1 MRKRSINL
9 YIVLI
14 ILVIGLAL
22 GYAYLTAMLNINGT
36 TQIDRTV
43 WNVHFENVQMM
54 PGSVSETQP
63 TLNSETTSLS
73 FSTRLQKPGD
83 YYAFYVDVKNDGT
96 IDAMISEVVSK
107 INNVVVTTLP
117 SYLEYDV
124 TYADEYPIE
133 SNHILTVNEKETLLV
148 RVAYKHNL
156 SALDLPSTAQSLN
169 MSLSTNYVQAT
180 DAAINRDRYLYT
192 LYGEYSQIGAT
203 IISEEELPRYL
214 NSYDSTL
221 SNKGIFIRMLV
232 NSEDIIQ
239 RAFIGYKLNDQL
251 YYFEGGY
258 GQNEDILQEHIRL
271 IYELNWCNTCTGCLN
286 CDSIACPIGN
296 AEMGRVAMFTS
307 DSACY
312 ITTSKWIVCFEV

>member
-1 MRKRSINL
+1 MRKRRINL

-117 SYLEYDV
+117 SYLEYTV

-133 SNHILTVNEKETLLV
+133 SNHILKVNEKETLLV

-239 RAFIGYKLNDQL
+239 RAFIGYKFNDQL

>member
-1 MRKRSINL
+1 M
-9 YIVLI
+9 
-14 ILVIGLAL
+14 
-22 GYAYLTAMLNINGT
+22 
-36 TQIDRTV
+36 
-43 WNVHFENVQMM
+43 
-54 PGSVSETQP
+54 
-63 TLNSETTSLS
+63 
-73 FSTRLQKPGD
+73 
-83 YYAFYVDVKNDGT
+83 
-96 IDAMISEVVSK
+96 
-107 INNVVVTTLP
+107 
-117 SYLEYDV
+117 
-124 TYADEYPIE
+124 
-133 SNHILTVNEKETLLV
+133 
-148 RVAYKHNL
+148 
-156 SALDLPSTAQSLN
+156 
-169 MSLSTNYVQAT
+169 
-180 DAAINRDRYLYT
+180 
-192 LYGEYSQIGAT
+192 YGEYSQIGAT

-239 RAFIGYKLNDQL
+239 RAFIGYNFNDQL

-258 GQNEDILQEHIRL
+258 GQNEDILQEQIRL